1 MQRWKKILLLLTAL
15 IGVGFV
21 VVLVLVNILITPDR
35 VRNTL
40 VPMVA
45 ERLHRDL
52 QLGEIEIS
60 LLSGIVLNDV
70 VLTNREAD
78 NPFVAVE
85 KAVLRYRLLPLFMLR
100 VEVAELR
107 LVRPHLQITR
117 YSDGTFNFT
126 DLTQTADSAVAK
138 KPEKTTDSAPPPLA
152 VYVSEIVITEGD
164 IQFIDQ
170 TKKGERHT
178 VSDLNLA
185 VNGFSLTEPFQLTL
199 SGDWNA
205 NAFALNGKFNLDD
218 FSADFD
224 ARINQTRIDIKGGL
238 LAEARGERLRATIR
252 LPAASVSSLL
262 GSIPPGLVAI
272 PEKLKLDGKISAQ
285 IVLDGLTAQPETL
298 LHSGQIEFD
307 QITAHIDAIQADL
320 NGTVLLEQN
329 RLKTGKLVLKLN
341 GQPLDISAQMTNLL
355 QRPLQGDFSIQSARI
370 DLDRLFPANEVGNET
385 AAKPEVKTESAQIG
399 PFSLPLAVT
408 GTVRI
413 NELLYRQLPLQNV
426 AAELSLKENV
436 LTLNRL
442 TADVAEG
449 TVDLSALVN
458 LGEAGLLYQS
468 QMEFKSVQI
477 NPIVKV
483 FAPDLAESLF
493 ALLNGQLSL
502 DGAGTDE
509 PSLKQNTSGIGSF
522 NFNQGTLTRMPILDS
537 ASNLLG
543 LEELKNININ
553 EGDVTF
559 KINKGVVELGL
570 QTSGRQLKQ
579 NTSGNVS
586 LEGVLGL
593 KTNLA
598 LSPELSQKLDRK
610 KVLGDLLTD
619 SAGWTHIPIRVKGD
633 YSSPKVTL
641 DTTAMS
647 QQAKQKGVDILS
659 EKLKK
664 ELNRGKADS
673 GNAEEDPAE
682 QLIDK
687 ALKGLFGK

>member
-1 MQRWKKILLLLTAL
+1 MQRWKKILLILTGL
-15 IGVGFV
+15 ICVGFV

-35 VRNTL
+35 VRDTL

-70 VLTNREAD
+70 VLTDRDAD
-78 NPFVAVE
+78 NPFVSVE

-126 DLTQTADSAVAK
+126 DLTQSVDGADAK
-138 KPEKTTDSAPPPLA
+138 KPEKSPDSSPPPLA

-164 IQFIDQ
+164 IEFIDQ
-170 TKKGERHT
+170 TKKGEGHT

-185 VNGFSLTEPFQLTL
+185 VNGFSLTESFQLSL

-218 FSADFD
+218 FSADFK
-224 ARINQTRIDIKGGL
+224 ARINETRIDIKGGL
-238 LAEARGERLRATIR
+238 LAEARGERLRATIV
-252 LPAASVSSLL
+252 LPAAPVSSLL
-262 GSIPPGLVAI
+262 DSIPQGLVAI
-272 PEKLKLDGKISAQ
+272 PQDLRLDGKISAQ

-329 RLKTGKLVLKLN
+329 RLKTEKLVMQLN
-341 GQPLDISAQMTNLL
+341 GQPLEISAQMTNLL
-355 QRPLQGDFSIQSARI
+355 QRPLQGDFLIQSARI
-370 DLDRLFPANEVGNET
+370 DLDPLFPADEEGSKTV
-385 AAKPEVKTESAQIG
+385 AKPEVETQSAQIG
-399 PFSLPLAVT
+399 PFALPLVVT

-413 NELLYRQLPLQNV
+413 NEVLYRQLPLQNV
-426 AAELSLKENV
+426 AAELSLKENI
-436 LTLNRL
+436 LTLNSL

-449 TVDLSALVN
+449 AVDLSALVN

-483 FAPDLAESLF
+483 FAPDLSESLF
-493 ALLNGQLSL
+493 ALMNGQLSL
-502 DGAGTDE
+502 AGAGTDE
-509 PSLKQNTSGIGSF
+509 LSLKQNTSGTGSF
-522 NFNQGTLTRMPILDS
+522 NFNQGKLTRMPILDS

-543 LEELKNININ
+543 LEELKDITIN
-553 EGDVTF
+553 EGDAAF
-559 KINKGVVELGL
+559 KINQGVVELGL

-579 NTSGNVS
+579 TTGGTVS
-586 LEGVLGL
+586 LDGVLGL

-610 KVLGDLLTD
+610 KVLGDVLTD

-647 QQAKQKGVDILS
+647 RQAKQRGVDILS
-659 EKLKK
+659 EKLKE
-664 ELNRGKADS
+664 ELNRGKTDS